1 MAQQKYYPEEVL
13 VEKMQRGE
21 YGWLDYV
28 NHFSAEWQEEYARY
42 CEEKGLIVG
51 DDSAE
56 AFVRYK
62 DEQLEAAMERGDA

>member
-42 CEEKGLIVG
+42 CEEKGLTVG
-51 DDSAE
+51 DDSAA

-62 DEQLEAAMERGDA
+62 DEQLEAAMECGDA

>member
-13 VEKMQRGE
+13 VEKMQSGE

-42 CEEKGLIVG
+42 CEEKGLTVG
-51 DDSAE
+51 DNSAA

-62 DEQLEAAMERGDA
+62 DEQLEAAMERGEA

>member
-1 MAQQKYYPEEVL
+1 
-13 VEKMQRGE
+13 MQSGE

-42 CEEKGLIVG
+42 CEEKGLTVG
-51 DDSAE
+51 DDSAA

-62 DEQLEAAMERGDA
+62 DEQLEAAMERGEA

>member
-13 VEKMQRGE
+13 VEKMQNGQ

-42 CEEKGLIVG
+42 CEEKGLMVG

-62 DEQLEAAMERGDA
+62 DEQLETAMERSDA